1 MALLIVRPA
10 KPVAKYD
17 CLAVLLTVKPKE
29 AVDPQSS
36 GDLSSMLTLQ
46 FSTLLLSAWHRCST
60 VSCHYLDPLFLNL
73 VIISFNIF
81 GMSDTCSRLS
91 NEALSYSL
99 ARLPLVPCW
108 QYVSR
113 LDLI

>member
-1 MALLIVRPA
+1 MVLLIVRAA

-17 CLAVLLTVKPKE
+17 CLVVLLTVKPKE

-36 GDLSSMLTLQ
+36 SVSSSMLALQ
-46 FSTLLLSAWHRCST
+46 YTTFICMVEMFYHFLSL
-60 VSCHYLDPLFLNL
+60 LDPLFFNL
-73 VIISFNIF
+73 VIILCNIL
-81 GMSDTCSRLS
+81 GMSDICFRLS

-99 ARLPLVPCW
+99 ARLLLVPCW